1 MVLSEDYSSFYIDIT
16 PDLFLFGE
24 ENESMIETESSSF
37 GLSTDKLDDASEII
51 ILFKWD
57 GNTENNIEDVDYFIW
72 GGIQGAVD
80 KTGEGNYV
88 EDTQADEQLYFGPL
102 IENFSGNTSE
112 FQRIMRDLGK
122 FGSKIG
128 TGSKFE
134 VYREVQHLFHKA
146 PPKK

>member
-1 MVLSEDYSSFYIDIT
+1 MFFMEKDFEPLKSRLREINEQL
-16 PDLFLFGE
+16 DL
-24 ENESMIETESSSF
+24 
-37 GLSTDKLDDASEII
+37 
-51 ILFKWD
+51 
-57 GNTENNIEDVDYFIW
+57 
-72 GGIQGAVD
+72 
-80 KTGEGNYV
+80 
-88 EDTQADEQLYFGPL
+88 DEQTYFGPL